1 MNCQLYVFDCTLPRR
16 AVMARR
22 GFSEENMSDTHVSV
36 PAADEAAMER
46 MRERLYAFC
55 FPNIPRTLEEQQAF
69 EQAAQMQYEHE
80 ESARLN
86 GEALPAGAAG
96 FRIGEFSI
104 SFEKGTADDR
114 LTMKTVCPGAYGLL
128 LRHGLL
134 YRGAEGRR

>member
-22 GFSEENMSDTHVSV
+22 GFSEENMSDTHVS
-36 PAADEAAMER
+36 A
-46 MRERLYAFC
+46 
-55 FPNIPRTLEEQQAF
+55 RTLEEQQAF

-96 FRIGEFSI
+96 FRIGEFSM